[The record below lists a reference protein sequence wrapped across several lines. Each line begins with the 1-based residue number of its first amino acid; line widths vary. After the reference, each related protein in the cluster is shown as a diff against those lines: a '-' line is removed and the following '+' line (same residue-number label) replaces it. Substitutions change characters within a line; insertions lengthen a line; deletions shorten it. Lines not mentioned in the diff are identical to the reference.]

1 MNFLLKKENS
11 GPLLVSSLG
20 AVSSTGAGVVVSST
34 TPLAALPGTLGGIL
48 TLANLDTVYVCFSPK

>member
-1 MNFLLKKENS
+1 MNCLLKKENS

-48 TLANLDTVYVCFSPK
+48 NLANLDTVCVLLS